1 MGPFFLFNPLYYGKK
16 ILMNKILILI
26 FTFFV
31 SAAVNADVIGQTL
44 SKTSEKIS
52 EYTIGLI
59 PGEGHTE
66 VSIDLRESSKPN
78 YSILAVREL
87 LKLDSGNIF
96 TQISLFNT
104 EHLNKEK
111 MIGNFG
117 LGSRKLF
124 SDNTMLAG
132 FNAFVDND
140 FNNENRRAS
149 IGFELRNSVL
159 DFNSNIYKGLDD
171 TQDEHVLDGWDYK
184 LASQVPYLHWSKIFI
199 NHYEWDGVLRNDIKG
214 TKIGSEMNLT
224 NSLNFE
230 IAYDDKDKKGLED
243 EWYAKIKFVH
253 PPRNNGSTVMD
264 GISQVAFKENKDM
277 SGELL
282 SKVERNNKI
291 MIEFKGSAT
300 ISRTD

>member
-1 MGPFFLFNPLYYGKK
+1 MKK
-16 ILMNKILILI
+16 ILLSIIATLF
-26 FTFFV
+26 FT
-31 SAAVNADVIGQTL
+31 AANADVIGQSL
-44 SKTSEKIS
+44 SKASEKIS

-66 VSIDLRESSKPN
+66 ASIDLREDSKPD

-96 TQISLFNT
+96 TQFSLFNT
-104 EHLNKEK
+104 EQANEEK
-111 MIGNFG
+111 IIGNFG

-124 SDNTMLAG
+124 DDNTMLAG

-140 FNNENRRAS
+140 FSETNRRAS

-159 DFNSNIYKGLDD
+159 DFNSNIYEGLQDSDD
-171 TQDEHVLDGWDYK
+171 ERVLDGWEYR

-199 NHYEWDGVLRNDIKG
+199 NHYEWDGVLRDDIKG
-214 TKIGSEMNLT
+214 TKMGSEIILT
-224 NSLNFE
+224 KSLNLE
-230 IAYDDKDKKGLED
+230 VAYDDKDKKGLED
-243 EWYAKIKFVH
+243 EWYAKIQLVH
-253 PPRNNGSTVMD
+253 PPRNNGPTAMD
-264 GISQVAFKENKDM
+264 GISDLAWKENKDM

-282 SKVERNNKI
+282 SKVQRNNKI
-291 MIEFKGSAT
+291 MIEFKGSST